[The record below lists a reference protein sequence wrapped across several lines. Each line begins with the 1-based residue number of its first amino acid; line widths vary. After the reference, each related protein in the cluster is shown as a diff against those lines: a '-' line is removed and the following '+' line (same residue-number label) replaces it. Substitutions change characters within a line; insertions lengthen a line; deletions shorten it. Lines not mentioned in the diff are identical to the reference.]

1 MRIVHDI
8 NRFKL
13 LVNSLGALVVY
24 TLLFSSLQSK
34 NSENYTIGNPFFS
47 NKEHSHSCNFS
58 MKHNFSSDFFFI
70 EIEEQ
75 TETETNNHNE
85 NSLVVTNCNINRK
98 LPSFNFKNG
107 VLAVFQYTSY
117 NRLQFYDLYCCWKN
131 HSVYTLLS

>member
-1 MRIVHDI
+1 MRIVDDI
-8 NRFKL
+8 NKFKL
-13 LVNSLGALVVY
+13 LVNSLGALVIY

-34 NSENYTIGNPFFS
+34 NTENYTIDSPFFS
-47 NKEHSHSCNFS
+47 KKEHSHPCNFS
-58 MKHNFSSDFFFI
+58 IKHGSSSDFFFI

-85 NSLVVTNCNINRK
+85 NCAVVTNRKINRE
-98 LPSFNFKNG
+98 LSSFNFKKG

-131 HSVYTLLS
+131 PSVYTLLS